1 MAGSG
6 ECDSRSGAISR
17 RGALIASALA
27 LALSGRAR
35 AETSPVRHVVLLG
48 DTVFDNAAYVG
59 GTPDVRRQLAAI
71 LPKDFQATLLAR
83 DGAVM
88 ADVAAQLA
96 QLPRDA
102 THLVVSAG
110 GNDALRESGVLD
122 ERARSVAEAM
132 NRLAAV
138 AERFGRDY
146 SALLDALARRKLPAA
161 VCTIYEPRFPEADRR
176 RVAAAALTLLN
187 DRITR
192 QAFTRGLSL
201 LDLRII
207 CNEDA
212 DFANPIEPSARGGE
226 KIARAIS
233 AFTTGSAPAAGVF
246 TG

>member
-1 MAGSG
+1 V
-6 ECDSRSGAISR
+6 
-17 RGALIASALA
+17 A

-35 AETSPVRHVVLLG
+35 AEISTVKHVVLLG
-48 DTVFDNAAYVG
+48 DSVFDNAAYVG
-59 GTPDVRRQLAAI
+59 SAPDVRRQLSAI

-88 ADVAAQLA
+88 ADVAAQFE

-110 GNDALRESGVLD
+110 GNDALRDSGVLD

-132 NRLAAV
+132 NKLAAV

-146 SALLDALARRKLPAA
+146 GALLDAMAKRKLPAA
-161 VCTIYEPRFPEADRR
+161 VCTIYEPRFPEAARR

-192 QAFTRGLSL
+192 QAFARRFSL

-207 CNEDA
+207 CSEDS
-212 DFANPIEPSARGGE
+212 DFANPIEPSAQGGE
-226 KIARAIS
+226 KIARAI
-233 AFTTGSAPAAGVF
+233 ATFATGSSPAAAVY